1 MLHLSLF
8 TLIPIF
14 AGAGIHLVERRGRI
28 EKINPRRQ
36 IEIGTLLESMPEAIF
51 LFDSKEKIVDL
62 NATAQQLSGLDRLHA
77 LQFDA
82 AQMAHHF
89 GANGHEID
97 FPKAAVHEAL
107 EGHTIREIRRGFRD
121 PGDGHTVEAL
131 ISASPLRDE
140 TGEIVGALIIVRDIT
155 EMAQLQRRLADTQ
168 KHYAVGQMAA
178 SIAHDFNNVL
188 DAINQ
193 AVYILETGGD
203 RSPEERQTYLKLI
216 ERAVR
221 RGAEISHRVSDYLK
235 TGTGTAS
242 SVNLKSVLE
251 DCIELTRPL
260 WSKGP
265 LLKVTWDI
273 GEIPMVCGNASDL
286 RRVFTNLIINAI
298 EAMPHGGSLHIVA
311 TRKRDV
317 ARIDISDTGQGIK
330 PEHRKRIFSQYF
342 TTKREGTGLGL
353 SSAYHTIMGL
363 KGKLTFKSEVGK
375 GTTFCI
381 EIPLAQGAC
390 DTKSERGSARN
401 GDVRRNGDVT
411 HEETATRNGDV
422 HEFRPGEKSAK

>member
-1 MLHLSLF
+1 MLHS
-8 TLIPIF
+8 TLLTVVPIF
-14 AGAGIHLVERRGRI
+14 AVAGIHLVERRGRV

-36 IEIGTLLESMPEAIF
+36 IEIGTLLESMPEGIF
-51 LFDSKEKIVDL
+51 LFDSNQKVIDL
-62 NATAQQLSGLDRLHA
+62 NTTAQQVCGLDRERA

-82 AQMAHHF
+82 AKMAKHL
-89 GANGHEID
+89 GADGNDID
-97 FPKAAVHEAL
+97 FPQAAVCEAL

-121 PGDGHTVEAL
+121 PGDGHTIEAL
-131 ISASPLRDE
+131 ISAAPLRDAKGE
-140 TGEIVGALIIVRDIT
+140 TVGALVIVRDIT

-193 AVYILETGGD
+193 AVYILDTGGD
-203 RSPEERQTYLKLI
+203 RSPEDRQTYLKLI

-235 TGTGTAS
+235 TGTATSG
-242 SVNLKSVLE
+242 SVNLKAVLE

-260 WSKGP
+260 WSRSP
-265 LLKVTWDI
+265 MLKVTWDI
-273 GEIPMVCGNASDL
+273 GQTPMVCGNASDL

-298 EAMPHGGSLHIVA
+298 EAMPQGGSLHVRA
-311 TRKRDV
+311 TQKRDA
-317 ARIDISDTGQGIK
+317 ARIYISDTGQGIK

-342 TTKREGTGLGL
+342 TTKSEGTGLGL
-353 SSAYHTIMGL
+353 SSAYRTITAL

-390 DTKSERGSARN
+390 ETKSEDASTRN
-401 GDVRRNGDVT
+401 GDVR
-411 HEETATRNGDV
+411 
-422 HEFRPGEKSAK
+422 EFRPAEKRAK